1 MNRDQAKEELKK
13 KLQDYIESTT
23 GRRLNK
29 EKKIICINPNH
40 KGGNENHGAAGYYDN
55 GTRLHCFVC
64 GADYDIFD
72 AIGVLENIKTFPEK
86 LQRAAEIY
94 GIELDEPQQAREIL
108 PATKTAGTDP
118 TPAEDPA
125 PDPNKPTIWADL
137 KQWAINIDSDQE
149 AQEYIKSRGLSE
161 ETRAIYMLGSAEQIR
176 TSRGGTW
183 PRALIIPTSPYSC
196 VIRNLDKDADK
207 KNRYDG
213 TAGEPRH
220 LYPIDFIRDNGH
232 KDKPLIICEG
242 EIDALAI
249 IQSGGNGLSMG
260 GGANKGPILEHLKN
274 PKNRNGRPVILALD
288 NDEPGRKAQESLKAD
303 LLTLAG
309 LTVYEVNIAGMYKD
323 PAERLAK
330 DPDGLRAA
338 IAYCNNIEENKRAEE
353 SEKYKKQANTRAK
366 LELFHKTVQT
376 NKQARA
382 LSTGFKNL
390 DEALDGGLYPGLYI
404 VGAVSSL
411 GKTTLI
417 LQAAENIAAAGH
429 DILIFSLEMA
439 TSELIAKSI
448 SRLTF
453 QISKAR
459 NMPQKY
465 ARTVRNVLKDE
476 ADSETSRALL
486 EDAEAQYIT
495 YADRVYIVE
504 GVMDYGVKEIG
515 EAIKKHI
522 YYTGNTPVIIVDYLQ
537 ILTATDKY
545 QTDKQRTDESVKVLK
560 QISRDN
566 NAAIIAISS
575 FNRENYKEAVNM
587 ASFKESGG
595 IEYSADVLIG
605 LQLNGIDRKIKIK
618 DGTAQEESDKEYKA
632 RIRELTDPDEQRRK
646 LEAGKP
652 VVIEAKILKNRNGWR
667 GKTKLN
673 YFPMYNCFEDSM
685 ETDKPGQESLLIP

>member
-1 MNRDQAKEELKK
+1 MNRDQAKEELKT
-13 KLQDYIESTT
+13 KLPDYIERTT
-23 GRRLNK
+23 GRRPNK
-29 EKKIICINPNH
+29 EKKFLCINPDH
-40 KGGNENHGAAGYYDN
+40 DDRHPSAGYYDN
-55 GTRLHCFVC
+55 NTRLHCFSC
-64 GADYDIFD
+64 GMDCDIFG
-72 AIGVLENIKTFPEK
+72 AVGVLENIKTFPEQ
-86 LQRAAEIY
+86 LQRAADIY
-94 GIELDEPQQAREIL
+94 GIKLDEPQEAREIL
-108 PATKTAGTDP
+108 PAEKNAGTDP
-118 TPAEDPA
+118 APAEDPT
-125 PDPNKPTIWADL
+125 PETEKPALWESF
-137 KQWAINIDSDQE
+137 KQWALDLDSDPE
-149 AQEYIKSRGLSE
+149 ALEYIKNRGLTE
-161 ETRAIYMLGSAEQIR
+161 ETRGLYMLGSAQKIR
-176 TSRGGTW
+176 TSRGTEW
-183 PRALIIPTSPYSC
+183 HALIIPTSPHTY
-196 VIRNLDKDADK
+196 VLRNIDRGADHS
-207 KNRYDG
+207 NRYDG
-213 TAGEPRH
+213 TAGEARR
-220 LYPIDFIRDNGH
+220 LYPIEYIRDNGH

-242 EIDALAI
+242 EIDALTI
-249 IQSGGNGLSMG
+249 IQTGGNGLAMG
-260 GGANKGPILEHLKN
+260 GGNNRGPILDYLKN
-274 PKNRNGRPVILALD
+274 PANRNGRPVILALD
-288 NDEPGRKAQESLKAD
+288 NDDKGQKAQESLKAD
-303 LLTLAG
+303 LQTLAG
-309 LTVYEVNIAGMYKD
+309 LTVYEVNIAGQYKD
-323 PAERLAK
+323 ANERLLK

-338 IAYCNNIEENKRAEE
+338 IEYCNEIEANKRAEE
-353 SEKYKKQANTRAK
+353 TEEYKKQTSTREK
-366 LELFHKTVQT
+366 LTAFHKIIEA
-376 NKQARA
+376 NKKARA

-390 DEALDGGLYPGLYI
+390 DEALDGGLYPGLYVI
-404 VGAVSSL
+404 GAVSSL

-429 DILIFSLEMA
+429 DVLIFSLEMA

-486 EDAEAQYIT
+486 EDAEAQYIN

-515 EAIKKHI
+515 EAVKKHI
-522 YYTGNTPVIIVDYLQ
+522 YYTGNTPLIIVDYLQ
-537 ILTATDKY
+537 ILTAADKY
-545 QTDKQRTDESVKVLK
+545 QTDKQRTDESVKILK
-560 QISRDN
+560 QISRDI
-566 NAAIIAISS
+566 NAPIIAISS

-605 LQLNGIDRKIKIK
+605 LQLNGIDRKIKNK

-685 ETDKPGQESLLIP
+685 ETDKQEKDSLLIP